1 MAHPTPCRLGLDR
14 LRDWQA
20 DTPPRTGKVNIVEMY
35 TLYSLNTITNVTL
48 LDVTLVHLLRE
59 NTGVRKR

>member
-20 DTPPRTGKVNIVEMY
+20 DTPPRTGEVNIVKMY